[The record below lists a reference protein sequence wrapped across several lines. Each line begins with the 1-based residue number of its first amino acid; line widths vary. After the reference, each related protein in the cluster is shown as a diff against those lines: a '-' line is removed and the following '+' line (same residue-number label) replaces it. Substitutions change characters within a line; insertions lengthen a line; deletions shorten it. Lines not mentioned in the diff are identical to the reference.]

1 MHEVD
6 CVVDIVD
13 KYRVRNT
20 GNLLDLKTERKTRE
34 DKSLTV

>member
-13 KYRVRNT
+13 KYCVRNT
-20 GNLLDLKTERKTRE
+20 GNLLDLKPEIKTRE
-34 DKSLTV
+34 DK